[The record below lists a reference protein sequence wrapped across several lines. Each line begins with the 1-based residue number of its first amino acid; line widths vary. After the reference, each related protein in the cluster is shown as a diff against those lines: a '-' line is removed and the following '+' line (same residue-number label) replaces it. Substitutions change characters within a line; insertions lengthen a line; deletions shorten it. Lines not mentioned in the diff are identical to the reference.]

1 MGPYIIG
8 ITQRY
13 SKCMS
18 YYSLNTKIFDD
29 VRYHLYQTILVWKFL
44 KDTYME
50 NCNGLKTP
58 IKDEEND
65 NTDKNVPEDE
75 YSDTPV

>member
-1 MGPYIIG
+1 
-8 ITQRY
+8 
-13 SKCMS
+13 
-18 YYSLNTKIFDD
+18 
-29 VRYHLYQTILVWKFL
+29 
-44 KDTYME
+44 ME

-75 YSDTPV
+75 KYWHI